1 MSFAT
6 GGVNISTYQGVCFD
20 LFSTL
25 VHRTPGN
32 PFFRDVAK
40 ELGLDLESWKPLY
53 DDLHD
58 ETMEGTVPGIV
69 ERILLSAQATGV
81 PCIPDDVRAAVEH
94 HFPGMVAS
102 FEVDPQSLPLLKR
115 LREQGLSLAL
125 VSNASDH
132 AEWIFD
138 RLGLREYFDVTV
150 FSHRVKRLKPHP
162 DIYLN
167 ATDQLGVSGS
177 SCAFVGDGQHHELA
191 GARGVGMAAILID
204 RRLAH
209 SDSARAEADI
219 VLDDLAGVPDAL
231 EELSTQRRSRLT
243 VHQ

>member
-1 MSFAT
+1 M
-6 GGVNISTYQGVCFD
+6 YQGVCFD

-25 VHRTPGN
+25 VHRVPGN

-40 ELGLDLESWKPLY
+40 GLGLDLDVWRPAY
-53 DDLHD
+53 DKLHD
-58 ETMEGTVPGIV
+58 ETMEGVVPGIV
-69 ERILLSAQATGV
+69 ERISLSAKATGV
-81 PCIPDDVRAAVEH
+81 HLSPDAVRTSVERN
-94 HFPGMVAS
+94 FPSMVAG
-102 FEVDPQSLPLLKR
+102 FEVDPQSLPLLKQ

-162 DIYLN
+162 DIYLH
-167 ATDQLGVSGS
+167 ATDQLGISGT
-177 SCAFVGDGQHHELA
+177 SCAFIGDGQHHELA
-191 GARGVGMAAILID
+191 GARGVGMASILID

-209 SDSARAEADI
+209 SDSAREEADI

-231 EELSTQRRSRLT
+231 DELTAKRRAWLMN
-243 VHQ
+243 QN